1 MQGGRYWEK
10 IWKNFEL
17 PALFLNTLK
26 CLEKD
31 FFSKIYPEIPV
42 TFFGKYLSVHWFW
55 CPFGLK
61 LHLNWLTL
69 LHKCI
74 IHFLHCTHWCFCFQ
88 RILPLSISF
97 WHIFLTSEK
106 ILGGEEKRVVGG
118 EETFF
123 PIWDFPLFWRGELT
137 FLWSK
142 KMIKVTVKIMLMKS
156 RKSFSLNISSS
167 FSLKF
172 KNVSQLAFTYSN
184 SAIKYQEQSVQYV

>member
-1 MQGGRYWEK
+1 MVSIFPCIGSGVHLGWNYTW
-10 IWKNFEL
+10 IGWHYYTN
-17 PALFLNTLK
+17 ALFI
-26 CLEKD
+26 
-31 FFSKIYPEIPV
+31 F
-42 TFFGKYLSVHWFW
+42 
-55 CPFGLK
+55 
-61 LHLNWLTL
+61 
-69 LHKCI
+69 CI
-74 IHFLHCTHWCFCFQ
+74 VPIALPICFQ

-167 FSLKF
+167 SSLKF